1 MIEININVELGPKTV
16 QLIGALLG
24 GSSNCHCHCAEE
36 APVEKI
42 DGSDPEVQ
50 RQLNTQSTEDMPD
63 FEGKEITDADLRQIV
78 KETKDRVGAKPIR
91 DIFAEMGFSSSVEC
105 PAERRSELV
114 ERLKNLK

>member
-24 GSSNCHCHCAEE
+24 GTPKKETSPKEE
-36 APVEKI
+36 APIAAETI
-42 DGSDPEVQ
+42 LDQ
-50 RQLNTQSTEDMPD
+50 DMPD
-63 FEGKEITDADLRQIV
+63 FDAPAPEEKEITDADLRQIV

>member
-24 GSSNCHCHCAEE
+24 GSSNCHCHCAGD
-36 APVEKI
+36 APVEEPAPAQEAI
-42 DGSDPEVQ
+42 DI
-50 RQLNTQSTEDMPD
+50 TEDMPD